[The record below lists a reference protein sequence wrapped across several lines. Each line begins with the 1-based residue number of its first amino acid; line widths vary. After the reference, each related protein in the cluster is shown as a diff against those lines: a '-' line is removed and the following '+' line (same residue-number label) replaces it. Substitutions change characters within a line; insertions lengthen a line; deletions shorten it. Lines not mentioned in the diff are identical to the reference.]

1 MSRLEA
7 LYARAARAA
16 VPVEVMLELTHH
28 CNFRCRHC
36 YIPDFLVPDALST
49 ERVLE
54 LLEELAEMGTLV
66 VALSGGEIFLRRDW
80 HPIAARARELGFE
93 LHLFSNAFL
102 VDEGTA
108 DAIAGLEATMQV
120 SLYTMEADRFD
131 AIVRR
136 PGAFTRVVEG
146 IERLRERD
154 VRVILKVPLM
164 TLNRGSLPA
173 IQAYAASI
181 GAECRS
187 SPIIT
192 ARKDGDTTPL
202 GLRLAPAEAFGELG
216 GPLAIGCFPERDPD
230 GPLCAA
236 ASRYCCITTTGD
248 VMACNI
254 LPGSGGNVRER
265 PFREIWERSP
275 WLREVRGIRAQDL
288 AECGSCSRLSYC
300 GRCHA
305 QALVED
311 GSLYGPSTHARL
323 RAELVESR
331 DELAAG
337 S

>member
-36 YIPDFLVPDALST
+36 YIPDFLVPDALDT
-49 ERVLE
+49 ERIYG
-54 LLEELAEMGTLV
+54 LLDEMAEMGTLV
-66 VALSGGEIFLRRDW
+66 VALSGGEVFLRQDW
-80 HPIAARARELGFE
+80 HPIAVRARRLGFD

-102 VDEGTA
+102 IDDEIA
-108 DAIAGLEATMQV
+108 DRIAGLDATMQV
-120 SLYTMEADRFD
+120 SLYTMEPERFD

-136 PGAFTRVVEG
+136 PGAFVRVLEG
-146 IERLRERD
+146 IERLRARD
-154 VRVILKVPLM
+154 ARVILKVPLM
-164 TLNRGSLPA
+164 TLNQGSLA
-173 IQAYAASI
+173 SIREYAQAI

-187 SPIIT
+187 SPLIT
-192 ARKDGDTTPL
+192 ARKDGNTAPL
-202 GLRLAPAEAFGELG
+202 GLRLAPSAAFGELG
-216 GPLAIGCFPERDPD
+216 GPVAIGCFRDEDPE

-236 ASRYCCITTTGD
+236 ASRYCCITATGD

-254 LPGSGGNVRER
+254 LPGSGGNVREQR
-265 PFREIWERSP
+265 FREIWEESP
-275 WLREVRGIRAQDL
+275 WLREVRSIRSRDL
-288 AECGSCSRLSYC
+288 SECGGCSRLSFC

-311 GSLYGPSTHARL
+311 GDLYGPSSYAQR
-323 RAELVESR
+323 RADSLEVLHEQ
-331 DELAAG
+331 AAK